1 MGASDE
7 EEEGT
12 MGQPVGEGYSGRKQ
26 RVTPRQLW
34 ERLERQKP
42 SETPAPQDEEETSPT
57 PVDSAGE
64 EGRHMQVKL
73 PSEGGEPEGEDELEP
88 DIDLLEP
95 EPTPEEAPEPTAD
108 AGTPARAEAD
118 AEPDQEPSATP
129 SEQEPEQEPAA
140 AKKDAKMVE
149 PHMQPGAMKYPY
161 ATHAPAPQEEGGS
174 ADGPAGEQR
183 VSTGL
188 VLGVLIIIAALI
200 VGISIIR
207 LNSRVRELEN
217 RVTKLEP
224 LPPLVPEEPPAP

>member
-1 MGASDE
+1 MGSSDE

-42 SETPAPQDEEETSPT
+42 SETPAPPDDEQTAPP

-73 PSEGGEPEGEDELEP
+73 PSEPEEPAGEDEL
-88 DIDLLEP
+88 DIAIPEP
-95 EPTPEEAPEPTAD
+95 ETAPEEAPEPTAD
-108 AGTPARAEAD
+108 AGTPADAEAD
-118 AEPDQEPSATP
+118 AESDQELPETP
-129 SEQEPEQEPAA
+129 SEQEPEEEPAA

-149 PHMQPGAMKYPY
+149 PHMQPGAMTYPY
-161 ATHAPAPQEEGGS
+161 ATHAPAPQEEGKSVG
-174 ADGPAGEQR
+174 GPAGEQR

-188 VLGVLIIIAALI
+188 VLGVLIIVAALI
-200 VGISIIR
+200 VGLSIIR

-217 RVTKLEP
+217 RITKLEP
-224 LPPLVPEEPPAP
+224 LLPLVPEEPPTP